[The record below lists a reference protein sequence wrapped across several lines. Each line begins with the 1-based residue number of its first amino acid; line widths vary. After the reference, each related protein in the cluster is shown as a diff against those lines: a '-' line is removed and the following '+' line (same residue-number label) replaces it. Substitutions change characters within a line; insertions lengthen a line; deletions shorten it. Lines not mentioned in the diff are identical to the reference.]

1 MAACLG
7 LGCVPWGGCLGLGCR
22 PWPWLRAL
30 ALAACHGGLPWLQA
44 LAFAAAWPWPW
55 PWLRALALAAC
66 HGGLPWLQAL
76 AACLGLGSMPCPWLH
91 AMALAACL
99 GLGCM
104 PWGGYC
110 LGLCC
115 LAHKFRVISQK
126 MRVFWKRR
134 LFAPKRQALGMA
146 GCPGACPHARH
157 AASPRI
163 VPHSGKIGS
172 CLFPFL
178 CS

>member
-1 MAACLG
+1 MAFAACHGGLPWPSLLHALALAFAAAWPWLRALALAACHR
-7 LGCVPWGGCLGLGCR
+7 LGCVPWGGCMPWPWLRAMGGCCLGFRCCMRGSMPCPWLHAHGLGCVPWGAAR

-30 ALAACHGGLPWLQA
+30 ALAAC
-44 LAFAAAWPWPW
+44 
-55 PWLRALALAAC
+55 
-66 HGGLPWLQAL
+66 
-76 AACLGLGSMPCPWLH
+76 
-91 AMALAACL
+91 
-99 GLGCM
+99 
-104 PWGGYC
+104 
-110 LGLCC
+110 
-115 LAHKFRVISQK
+115 LAHKFRVMFLK